1 MRLNAGLPKVF
12 WAETV
17 NTASFIINRSPS
29 SAIDFKIPKDVWSGR
44 PVDYSSLKIF
54 GCPAYVHVQSGK
66 RSKLDSK
73 SRKCVFLGFEK
84 GVKGYRLWDPI
95 SKKTVTSRDV
105 IFDEAFMLKQNEAET
120 CDDSPQEKLTVEVE
134 FDEKCSPND
143 KGDVEIDP

>member
-1 MRLNAGLPKVF
+1 M
-12 WAETV
+12 
-17 NTASFIINRSPS
+17 
-29 SAIDFKIPKDVWSGR
+29 
-44 PVDYSSLKIF
+44 
-54 GCPAYVHVQSGK
+54 QSGK